1 MAASQEDQKEDRE
14 DVEIKVARQFFRVLN
29 LISAIGLPSVCSEDT
44 EVRYRC
50 FPSGEHQT
58 DDAKKRRG
66 KFFVEIEERKRE
78 RERATIMK
86 CWLRFKYA
94 QRYGFQWI
102 QISIKCSKNF
112 FNNGGRGRG
121 RFERFHYIENLII

>member
-78 RERATIMK
+78 RESYDYEMLVA
-86 CWLRFKYA
+86 
-94 QRYGFQWI
+94 I
-102 QISIKCSKNF
+102 QICTEVWISMDSNI
-112 FNNGGRGRG
+112 
-121 RFERFHYIENLII
+121 Y

>member
-66 KFFVEIEERKRE
+66 EILCRNRGKKERE
-78 RERATIMK
+78 RE
-86 CWLRFKYA
+86 LR
-94 QRYGFQWI
+94 
-102 QISIKCSKNF
+102 
-112 FNNGGRGRG
+112 
-121 RFERFHYIENLII
+121 L

>member
-66 KFFVEIEERKRE
+66 KFFVEIEEIERE
-78 RERATIMK
+78 RE
-86 CWLRFKYA
+86 LR
-94 QRYGFQWI
+94 
-102 QISIKCSKNF
+102 
-112 FNNGGRGRG
+112 
-121 RFERFHYIENLII
+121 L